1 MLLALGICC
10 AAMGLLVFSNCF
22 TMDEAERSVEEKE
35 RQLKEKELKYK
46 IKIDQ
51 LEQDVVIRDDIIRA
65 YRDGGFRSEK
75 D

>member
-46 IKIDQ
+46 SQ
-51 LEQDVVIRDDIIRA
+51 PPRPTANALEVGACKSSD
-65 YRDGGFRSEK
+65 
-75 D
+75 

>member
-10 AAMGLLVFSNCF
+10 AAMGLLF

-51 LEQDVVIRDDIIRA
+51 LKQDVAIRDDIIRA
-65 YRDGGFRSEK
+65 YRDGGFRNER
-75 D
+75 